1 MEDVTLKLG
10 GPESLAVK
18 TFDSPKKHKKII
30 GACSA
35 ALSTVNVNSE
45 YMHLAPYTARSFALA

>member
-30 GACSA
+30 LACRA
-35 ALSTVNVNSE
+35 ALPTLNVNREAVDPVS
-45 YMHLAPYTARSFALA
+45 YTAA

>member
-18 TFDSPKKHKKII
+18 TFDSPKKHKKNI
-30 GACSA
+30 GTCSA
-35 ALSTVNVNSE
+35 ALPTLNVNRGDVDPVS
-45 YMHLAPYTARSFALA
+45 YTAA